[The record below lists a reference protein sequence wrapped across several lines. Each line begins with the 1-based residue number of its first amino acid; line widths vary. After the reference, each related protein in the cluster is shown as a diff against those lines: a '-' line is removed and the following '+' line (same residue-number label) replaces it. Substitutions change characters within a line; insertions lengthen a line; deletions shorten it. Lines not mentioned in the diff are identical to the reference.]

1 MSLLIPNDSP
11 PGAPRRLSSIAIYCG
26 ASPGHDPRY
35 LAAARDVGAALAQ
48 RGITVV
54 YGGGR
59 VGMMGALAD
68 ATLSAGGR
76 VVGVIPQRLM
86 EREAAHREL
95 TELHV
100 VPDMHTRKA
109 KMAALAEG
117 FIALPGGIGTYDELF
132 EILTWLQLGYHRLP
146 VGVLNVAGYFDPLL
160 TLLDRTVSEG
170 FLSPATR
177 AMLLAADALPE
188 LLAQMERFLPADA
201 DAWLAA
207 KLRQE
212 P

>member
-1 MSLLIPNDSP
+1 MSAPVLSEST
-11 PGAPRRLSSIAIYCG
+11 GPRRLHSIAIYCG
-26 ASPGHDPRY
+26 ASPGRDARY
-35 LAAARDVGAALAQ
+35 LAAARAVGTALAE
-48 RGITVV
+48 RGIAVV

-68 ATLSAGGR
+68 AALAAGGQ
-76 VVGVIPQRLM
+76 VVGVIPLRLM
-86 EREAAHREL
+86 EREAAHRGL

-146 VGVLNVAGYFDPLL
+146 VGVLNVAGYFNPLL
-160 TLLDRTVSEG
+160 DMLDRTVAEG
-170 FLSPATR
+170 FLGIATR
-177 AMLLAADALPE
+177 GMLLDADDLDAL
-188 LLAQMERFLPADA
+188 LAKMERFLPEDA
-201 DAWLAA
+201 EAWLAA

>member
-1 MSLLIPNDSP
+1 MSLLLSREPAS
-11 PGAPRRLSSIAIYCG
+11 ATARRLSSIAIYCG
-26 ASPGHDPRY
+26 ASPGQDPRY
-35 LAAARDVGAALAQ
+35 LAAARAVGAGLAE
-48 RGITVV
+48 RGIVVV

-68 ATLSAGGR
+68 AALAAGGR

-95 TELHV
+95 SELHV

-109 KMAALAEG
+109 RMAALAEG

-160 TLLDRTVSEG
+160 ALLDRTVSEG

-177 AMLLAADALPE
+177 AMLLADLQLPA
-188 LLAQMERFLPADA
+188 LLAQMERFLPEDA
-201 DAWLAA
+201 EAWLAA